1 MAPLS
6 ESGEWD
12 ADLWFERRRTA
23 LLLTTGVASL
33 LAMALFVLL
42 PLRIETNRIQRG
54 IDRVESDLEAARADV
69 RPRAHPYRRRPDP
82 REDEEPERQPAVGQ
96 PGELEATLRRE
107 QRRHERLLAEWHEL
121 KDLAATFR
129 KATALERVLGAPE
142 EGRIDFKVSLFNA
155 RMRIA
160 DAAGRTGMLF
170 PADLGIPET
179 LGATE
184 SAEVRLWQLAAS
196 VRFLELCIEVGI
208 PAVLEIQARPPLTLP
223 SLLAD
228 APTQTD
234 YPLRVRFQTDY
245 PRFVEWIGRVSQ
257 PGEFFGLRAVQI
269 AKSRPGGESPVEV
282 TATLHATVFRQPAP
296 RDEPA
301 PMEDP
306 DS

>member
-6 ESGEWD
+6 ETGEWD

-23 LLLTTGVASL
+23 LLLTTGLASL
-33 LAMALFVLL
+33 LAMALFILL
-42 PLRIETNRIQRG
+42 PLRLETNRIQRG
-54 IDRVESDLEAARADV
+54 IDRVESELEAARAGV
-69 RPRAHPYRRRPDP
+69 RPQAHPYRRRIDP
-82 REDEEPERQPAVGQ
+82 RRDDEQQPAVEQ
-96 PGELEATLRRE
+96 PADLEAALRRE
-107 QRRHERLLAEWHEL
+107 RRRHERLLAEWQDL
-121 KDLAATFR
+121 KVLAATFR
-129 KATALERVLGAPE
+129 KDSALERVLGAPE

-160 DAAGRTGMLF
+160 ETAGRTGMLF

-208 PAVLEIQARPPLTLP
+208 PAVLEIQARPPLTRP

-245 PRFVEWIGRVSQ
+245 PRFVEWIGRVSR
-257 PGEFFGLRAVQI
+257 PGEFFGLREVQI
-269 AKSRPGGESPVEV
+269 AKKQPGGETPIEV

-301 PMEDP
+301 PLEDP